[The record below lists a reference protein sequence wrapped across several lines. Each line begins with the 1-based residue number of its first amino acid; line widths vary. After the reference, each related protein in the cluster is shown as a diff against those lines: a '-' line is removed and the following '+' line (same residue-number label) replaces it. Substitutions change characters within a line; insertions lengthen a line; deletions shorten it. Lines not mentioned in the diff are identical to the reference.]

1 MPDTTESK
9 KKWYTNDNSYLVSYT
24 RQLERR
30 IRALETERQ
39 IFNAEKLRLERE
51 LHALKS
57 ELERMRK
64 PPLVTA
70 EIMEVLPDK
79 TIIVR
84 SSTGPQFVV
93 NISPNI
99 DMKDVKPGASVALN
113 QRNFAILRIL
123 KNIKDPF
130 VKAMEVVEAPDFTYD
145 DIGGLKEQMQE
156 IIETVE
162 LPLNNPEIFKK
173 VGIEPPK
180 GVLLYGPPG
189 TGKTM
194 IAKAVANKTNST
206 FIRVIGSELVQKFI
220 GEGARMVREVFNLA
234 KEKAPSIVFIDEL
247 DAIGCKRLEVA
258 TSGDRE
264 VQRTLMQLLSILDGF
279 DSRGD
284 IKIIAA
290 TNRIDIID
298 SALLR
303 PGRFDRLIEFKEPT
317 NEERTEIFKIYMST
331 LNLDDSVKITNLVE
345 FTKPYLGRKTTGAD
359 IKAICVESGMFAIR
373 ENRYIVNSRDFEKAI
388 EKVLKIRKSQNN
400 IYS

>member
-1 MPDTTESK
+1 MPESADSN
-9 KKWYTNDNSYLVSYT
+9 KKWYVNDNSYLITYT
-24 RQLERR
+24 KKLEKK
-30 IRALETERQ
+30 IRTLETERQ
-39 IFNAEKLRLERE
+39 IYNAEKMRLERE

-70 EIMEVLPDK
+70 EITDILPDK
-79 TIIVR
+79 TVIVR
-84 SSTGPQFVV
+84 SSTGPTFVV
-93 NISPNI
+93 TVAPDINFNDI
-99 DMKDVKPGASVALN
+99 KVGGTVALN
-113 QRNFAILRIL
+113 QRTFSIL
-123 KNIKDPF
+123 KVLHKIKDPF
-130 VKAMEVVEAPDFTYD
+130 VKAMEVEEAPEVTYD
-145 DIGGLKEQMQE
+145 DIGGLEQQKME
-156 IIETVE
+156 LKETVE
-162 LPLNNPEIFKK
+162 LPLDNPEIFEK

-194 IAKAVANKTNST
+194 MAKAVANKTKST

-220 GEGARMVREVFNLA
+220 GEGARMVREVFTLA
-234 KEKAPSIVFIDEL
+234 KEKTPAIVFIDEL
-247 DAIGCKRLEVA
+247 DAIGCKRIEVA

-284 IKIIAA
+284 VRIIAA

-298 SALLR
+298 PALIR

-317 NEERTEIFKIYMST
+317 SAERRQIFKIYMKK
-331 LNLDDSVKITNLVE
+331 LNLADDVNITKLVE
-345 FTKPYLGRKTTGAD
+345 LTNPYLGRKTTGAD
-359 IKAICVESGMFAIR
+359 IKAICIEAGMFAIR
-373 ENRYIVNSRDFEKAI
+373 NDSIKVYANYFEKAVQ
-388 EKVLKIRKSQNN
+388 KVLKIKKSKND

>member
-1 MPDTTESK
+1 M
-9 KKWYTNDNSYLVSYT
+9 NDNSYLISYT
-24 RQLERR
+24 KKLEKK

-39 IFNAEKLRLERE
+39 IYNAEKMRLERE

-70 EIMEVLPDK
+70 EITDILPNK
-79 TIIVR
+79 TVIVR
-84 SSTGPQFVV
+84 SSTGPTFLV
-93 NISPNI
+93 NVAPDI
-99 DMKDVKPGASVALN
+99 DLKDLKVGGTVALN
-113 QRNFAILRIL
+113 QRTFSIL
-123 KNIKDPF
+123 KVLHKIKDPF
-130 VKAMEVVEAPDFTYD
+130 VKAMEVEEAPEVTYD
-145 DIGGLKEQMQE
+145 DVGGLEEQKIE
-156 IIETVE
+156 LKETVE
-162 LPLNNPEIFKK
+162 LPLDNPEIFEK

-194 IAKAVANKTNST
+194 LAKAVAKKTRST

-234 KEKAPSIVFIDEL
+234 REKAPSIVFIDEL
-247 DAIGCKRLEVA
+247 DAIGCKRIEVA

-284 IKIIAA
+284 VRIIAA

-298 SALLR
+298 RALLR
-303 PGRFDRLIEFKEPT
+303 PGRFDRLIEFDYPT
-317 NEERTEIFKIYMST
+317 DEERRRIFEIYTNK
-331 LNLDDSVKITNLVE
+331 LNLEINVDIERLVE
-345 FTKPYLGRKTTGAD
+345 LTKQNFDRKTTGAD
-359 IKAICVESGMFAIR
+359 IKAIVMEAGMFAIR
-373 ENRYIVNSRDFEKAI
+373 NERYKIDFKDFEAAI
-388 EKVLKIRKSQNN
+388 RKVLRKEKNIGR